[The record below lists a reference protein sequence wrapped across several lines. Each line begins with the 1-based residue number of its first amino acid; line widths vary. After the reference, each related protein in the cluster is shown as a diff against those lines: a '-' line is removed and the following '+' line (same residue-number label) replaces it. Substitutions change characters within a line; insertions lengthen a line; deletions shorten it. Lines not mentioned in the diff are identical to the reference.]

1 MAKKSAVVEVRVGSN
16 VLFRARA
23 IAVGQ
28 QTVVDSSIPVE
39 AWLKTEICGLLAMVA
54 VDLAP
59 DPHTRSVLRSVMGTC
74 GHETEGEP
82 IVLTQEQFSAL
93 LGGKAPSLPD
103 DLPF

>member
-1 MAKKSAVVEVRVGSN
+1 MKRKSAVVEVRVGSN

-23 IAVGQ
+23 FALGDK
-28 QTVVDSSIPVE
+28 TVVDSSIPVE
-39 AWLKTEICGLLAMVA
+39 GWLKTETCGLLAMVA

-59 DPHTRSVLRSVMGTC
+59 DAQSRILLRRVMGLC

-82 IVLTQEQFSAL
+82 EVLTQEQFTAL
-93 LGGKAPSLPD
+93 LGGTAPILPD

>member
-1 MAKKSAVVEVRVGSN
+1 MRRKSAAVEVRVGSQ

-23 IAVGQ
+23 IAVGN
-28 QTVVDSSIPVE
+28 QTVVDSSVPVE
-39 AWLKTEICGLLAMVA
+39 GWLKTEVCGLLAMVA

-59 DPHTRSVLRSVMGTC
+59 DAQSRILLRRVMGLC

-82 IVLTQEQFSAL
+82 EVLTQEQFTAL
-93 LGGKAPSLPD
+93 LGGTPPSVPD

>member
-1 MAKKSAVVEVRVGSN
+1 MFVN
-16 VLFRARA
+16 C
-23 IAVGQ
+23 IAVGN
-28 QTVVDSSIPVE
+28 QTVVDSSVPVE
-39 AWLKTEICGLLAMVA
+39 PWLKTELCGLLAMVA

-59 DPHTRSVLRSVMGTC
+59 DLATKAALRRIMGSC

-82 IVLTQEQFSAL
+82 EVLTQEQFTAL

>member
-1 MAKKSAVVEVRVGSN
+1 MRRKSAVVEVRIGSN

-23 IAVGQ
+23 HAVGN
-28 QTVVDSSIPVE
+28 QTLVDSSVPAEDWI
-39 AWLKTEICGLLAMVA
+39 KTEICGLLAMVA
-54 VDLAP
+54 IDLAP
-59 DPHTRSVLRSVMGTC
+59 SQTGKNYLRDVMNIC

-82 IVLTQEQFSAL
+82 TTLTQEQFSAL

>member
-1 MAKKSAVVEVRVGSN
+1 MPRKSAVIEVRVGKAT
-16 VLFRARA
+16 LFRARA
-23 IAVGQ
+23 IAMGNK
-28 QTVVDSSIPVE
+28 TIVDSSVPVE
-39 AWLKTEICGLLAMVA
+39 PWLKTELCGLLAMVA

-59 DPHTRSVLRSVMGTC
+59 EGAARMYLRQVMGLC

-82 IVLTQEQFSAL
+82 EVLTQEQFTAL

>member
-1 MAKKSAVVEVRVGSN
+1 MPRKSAVIEVRVGKA
-16 VLFRARA
+16 VLFRARC
-23 IAVGQ
+23 IAVGH
-28 QTVVDSSIPVE
+28 QTVVDSSVPVE
-39 AWLKTEICGLLAMVA
+39 SWLKTELCGLLAMVA

-59 DPHTRSVLRSVMGTC
+59 EGAARMYLRQVMGLC

-82 IVLTQEQFSAL
+82 VTLNQEQFTAL

>member
-1 MAKKSAVVEVRVGSN
+1 MRRKSAVVEVRVGSN

-23 IAVGQ
+23 IAVGN
-28 QTVVDSSIPVE
+28 QTIVDSSVPVE
-39 AWLKTEICGLLAMVA
+39 GWLKTEVCGLLAMVA

-59 DPHTRSVLRSVMGTC
+59 EGAARMYLRQVMMLC

-82 IVLTQEQFSAL
+82 QTLTQEQFTAL
-93 LGGKAPSLPD
+93 LGGTPPSLPD

>member
-1 MAKKSAVVEVRVGSN
+1 MRHKSAVIEVRVGKAT
-16 VLFRARA
+16 LFRARA
-23 IAVGQ
+23 IAVGH
-28 QTVVDSSIPVE
+28 QTVVDSSVPVE
-39 AWLKTEICGLLAMVA
+39 PWLKTELCGLLAMVA

-59 DPHTRSVLRSVMGTC
+59 DGAAKLILRRVMGMC

-82 IVLTQEQFSAL
+82 EVLSQEQFTAL